1 MISQIFIPSVVSE
14 KNLKNSLVRY
24 ILEKQFPLT
33 LSCRQQILTGFFCFL
48 KIIESSES
56 SSASH
61 LYSCSTYLQ
70 NIFQPFLSYIFIV
83 PYETDHVC
91 VDDGTKKIEGK
102 EVHRAV
108 AGLLTI
114 HNSSMARRAARM
126 PTKHIKIG
134 LDLRIASEVISDI
147 NGLKLF
153 PIYSCGTKMPFKE
166 KVI

>member
-1 MISQIFIPSVVSE
+1 M
-14 KNLKNSLVRY
+14 
-24 ILEKQFPLT
+24 
-33 LSCRQQILTGFFCFL
+33 
-48 KIIESSES
+48 
-56 SSASH
+56 
-61 LYSCSTYLQ
+61 
-70 NIFQPFLSYIFIV
+70 
-83 PYETDHVC
+83 
-91 VDDGTKKIEGK
+91 
-102 EVHRAV
+102 RAV

-166 KVI
+166 KVVEFVNLLVPPKKKRSHRFTNSQI

>member
-1 MISQIFIPSVVSE
+1 MVSFFDVT
-14 KNLKNSLVRY
+14 NRFLFKNS
-24 ILEKQFPLT
+24 
-33 LSCRQQILTGFFCFL
+33 
-48 KIIESSES
+48 
-56 SSASH
+56 
-61 LYSCSTYLQ
+61 
-70 NIFQPFLSYIFIV
+70 NIFFLVIFSMFHMKRIMFV
-83 PYETDHVC
+83 LTMAQ
-91 VDDGTKKIEGK
+91 KKIEGK

-114 HNSSMARRAARM
+114 HNSSIARRAARM